1 MMKAIVLKNFGGVDQ
16 LKYQDIEKPI
26 ISENEVLVK
35 LRAISI
41 NPVDVKVRSRQAPLA
56 EELARYK
63 PLILGWDLS
72 GDIVEI
78 GSKVTR
84 FKVGDQV
91 FGMVNFTGHGKAYAE
106 YVAAAA
112 DHLALKPSNI
122 SHSQAAAS
130 TLAALTAWQAFS
142 CYGKLRSSDQVLIH
156 AAAGG
161 VGHFAVQIAK
171 DIGAHVIA
179 TSSSENKDFIIALGA
194 DQHIDYQK
202 SRFEEIVTDIDFVLE
217 SVGGENFQK
226 SVSVL
231 KPFGTIVALPSGHS
245 RDDELRAE
253 EKNLHACYFMS
264 VFSSGTDMDFIAS
277 LLQAGVLKPHV
288 SHEFDF
294 DQIALAHQQIETGR
308 TVGKVVVTL

>member
-1 MMKAIVLKNFGGVDQ
+1 MKAIVLKNFGGVDQ
-16 LKYQDIEKPI
+16 LKYQDIEKPV
-26 ISENEVLVK
+26 ISENEVLVRVK
-35 LRAISI
+35 AISI

-56 EELARYK
+56 GELARYK

-171 DIGAHVIA
+171 HIGAHVIA

-202 SRFEEIVTDIDFVLE
+202 SRFEEIVTNIDFVLE
-217 SVGGENFQK
+217 SVGGKNFQK
-226 SVSVL
+226 SVNVL

-245 RDDELRAE
+245 KDDELRAK

-264 VFSSGTDMDFIAS
+264 VFSSGADMDFIAS